1 MKILVNLK
9 KIASLNLSV
18 EEYIIIY
25 GICTNNLLE
34 VISHVKLTSS
44 LLTSLEEKGAISIK
58 NLKTLTFQ
66 TSDENVEKCKKLITV
81 EELNWIEEWINLWP
95 EGIKSG
101 GYYVRSSKA
110 AILQNMKKF
119 MDQHDYTDRT
129 IIHATTNYL
138 EEMRHKGYSG
148 IQLAHNFIEKNK
160 NSSLEVYCRQFTR
173 LDHESRLTAE
183 EPGLSI

>member
-1 MKILVNLK
+1 MKIALNLK
-9 KIASLNLSV
+9 KIASLKLSV
-18 EEYIIIY
+18 EEYIVIY

-34 VISHVKLTSS
+34 VISHIKLTPD
-44 LLTSLEEKGAISIK
+44 LLVSLEEKGALTIK

-66 TSDENVEKCKKLITV
+66 TNDENLATCKKLITI

-95 EGIKSG
+95 EGVKSG

-110 AILQNMKKF
+110 AILQNMKRF

-129 IIHATTNYL
+129 IIYATTNYL
-138 EEMRHKGYSG
+138 EEMRHKGYMG

-173 LDHESRLTAE
+173 LDHESRVTA